1 MKITGRT
8 DTGMVRK
15 TNQDDF
21 AFGNLPDGAVWAVV
35 CDGMGGANG
44 GSVASTTAV
53 KTISERLASGYSAG
67 FDGGQVKKLLSEAVE
82 AANVKV
88 FKMSHEDPVLQ
99 GMGTTVVAC
108 FVLPDKRAFIVHA
121 GDSRAY
127 LIRDF
132 HASQLTR
139 DHSIVQEMV
148 ESGELTPDEAKIHPQ
163 KNIITRALGVEQSLN
178 IDFSETSIN
187 DGDAV
192 LICTDGLSN
201 HTELD
206 MVENAIKLYGYEKS
220 VEELIQ
226 TANDNGGSDNITVV
240 FLYN

>member
-1 MKITGRT
+1 MKITGKT

-21 AFGNLPDGAVWAVV
+21 TFGNLPDGAVWAIV

-53 KTISERLASGYSAG
+53 KTISEQLKSGYCAG
-67 FDGGQVKKLLSEAVE
+67 FDGEQVKKLLSDAVA
-82 AANVKV
+82 AANAKV
-88 FKMSHEDPVLQ
+88 FEMSHEDPVLQ

-108 FVLPDKRAFIVHA
+108 FVLPDRNAFIVHA

-127 LIRDF
+127 LIRGF
-132 HASQLTR
+132 HAMQLTR
-139 DHSIVQEMV
+139 DHSVVQEMI
-148 ESGELTPDEAKIHPQ
+148 ESGELTPDEAKSHPQ

-178 IDFSETSIN
+178 IDFSETSID

-206 MVENAIKLYGYEKS
+206 MVENSIKLYGYEKS
-220 VEELIQ
+220 VEELIRM
-226 TANDNGGSDNITVV
+226 ANDNGGSDNITVV
-240 FLYN
+240 FIYN